1 MGEGKFKRP
10 EIIRPPSEWRSY
22 YLPVTS
28 GCSNHTCTFCN
39 YYGKKLRLRPKEE
52 VKEEINALYMF
63 KRHNMVL
70 PGIDPLVYYLAMEW
84 DCKRVFLQD
93 GDALV
98 YPYEDLLEVLRYL
111 NEKFPEVERISCY
124 ATPQDLLRR
133 TVGQLRALRE
143 QKLSLLYVGLE
154 SGSDEILQKVR
165 KGVKAQDMIEASR
178 KAKEA
183 GIALSVTVILGL
195 GGVDKSE
202 EHAFE
207 TARVLSL
214 MDPEYAAA
222 LTLMFV
228 PGTPLYEDWKKGAFK
243 PIDPFQSLRELRIIV
258 ENVNF
263 SHCFFSSMHASNYV
277 AIRGWLPEEKER
289 MLKHLDALIERGD
302 PSLLRPEYMRA
313 L

>member
-1 MGEGKFKRP
+1 MKERKFKRP
-10 EIIRPPSEWRSY
+10 QIIRPPSEWRSY

-39 YYGKKLRLRPKEE
+39 YYGQRLRLRPKEE
-52 VKEEINALYMF
+52 VKEEIDALYMF
-63 KRHNMVL
+63 KRHNVVL
-70 PGIDPLVYYLAMEW
+70 PGIDPIVYYLAMEW

-98 YPYEDLLEVLRYL
+98 YPYEDLLEVLSYL
-111 NEKFPEVERISCY
+111 NQRFPEIERISCY
-124 ATPQDLLRR
+124 ATPQDLQRR
-133 TVGQLRALRE
+133 TVEQLRALRE

-154 SGSDEILQKVR
+154 SGSDEILEKVR
-165 KGVKAQDMIEASR
+165 KGAKVEDMVEASK

-195 GGVDKSE
+195 GGVEKSE
-202 EHAFE
+202 EHALE

-228 PGTPLYEDWKKGAFK
+228 PGTPLYEDWKEGVFK
-243 PIDPFQSLRELRIIV
+243 PIDPFQSLKELRLIV

-263 SHCFFSSMHASNYV
+263 THCFFSSMHASNYV
-277 AIRGWLPEEKER
+277 AIRGWLPEEREK
-289 MLKHLDALIERGD
+289 MLRQLDRLIERGD

>member
-1 MGEGKFKRP
+1 MKKSKFERP

-39 YYGKKLRLRPKEE
+39 YYGKKLKLRPKEE
-52 VKEEINALYMF
+52 VKEEIDTLYMF
-63 KRHNMVL
+63 KRHNVVL
-70 PGIDPLVYYLAMEW
+70 PGVDPIVYYLAMEW

-98 YPYEDLLEVLRYL
+98 YPYEDLLDVLSYL
-111 NEKFPEVERISCY
+111 NHRFPEIERISCY
-124 ATPQDLLRR
+124 ATPQDILRR
-133 TVGQLRALRE
+133 TVGQLQALRE

-154 SGSDEILQKVR
+154 SGSDEILEKVK
-165 KGVKAQDMIEASR
+165 KGAKAQDMVEASK
-178 KAKEA
+178 KAKDA

-195 GGVDKSE
+195 GGVEKSE
-202 EHAFE
+202 EHALE

-228 PGTPLYEDWKKGAFK
+228 PGTPLYEDWKRGVLK
-243 PIDPFQSLRELRIIV
+243 PIDPFQSLKELRLIV
-258 ENVNF
+258 ENVTF
-263 SHCFFSSMHASNYV
+263 THCFFSSMHASNYV
-277 AIRGWLPEEKER
+277 AIRGWLPEERER
-289 MLKHLDALIERGD
+289 MLRQLDRLIERGD